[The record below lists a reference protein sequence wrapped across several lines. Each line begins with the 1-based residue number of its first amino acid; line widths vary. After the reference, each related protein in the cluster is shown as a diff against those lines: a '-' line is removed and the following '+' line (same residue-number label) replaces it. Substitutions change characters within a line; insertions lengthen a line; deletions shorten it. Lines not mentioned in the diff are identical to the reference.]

1 MPGTVDISRQTTLQ
15 QPAACKRLASQN
27 GLLPMTNRPVIDD
40 DTDRTFGLK
49 PDVSQF
55 VAAVMPYVRDIPG
68 TLAAATI

>member
-1 MPGTVDISRQTTLQ
+1 
-15 QPAACKRLASQN
+15 
-27 GLLPMTNRPVIDD
+27 MTNRPVIDD